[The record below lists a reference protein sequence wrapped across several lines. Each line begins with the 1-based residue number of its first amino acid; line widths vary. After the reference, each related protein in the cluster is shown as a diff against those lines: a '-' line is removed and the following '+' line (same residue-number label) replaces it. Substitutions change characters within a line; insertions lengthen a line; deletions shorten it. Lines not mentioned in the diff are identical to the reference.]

1 MNADISNESRLNL
14 KVIEEKKESDLSIV
28 KNIMHDLFLNIYQH
42 FVITKQLTS
51 FIKNGPYL
59 SLEPSFINKLFAER
73 SRVDSKI
80 TREELKDE
88 QKIIEMLMIQ
98 PLHKDLL
105 TFLSDRKISANDF
118 LFLFGKLRVYETD
131 NYIFNEN
138 IINGKTDEFVEELNE
153 NKNIAFN
160 YITRYQDFIS
170 FDLATRMFAF
180 FD

>member
-1 MNADISNESRLNL
+1 
-14 KVIEEKKESDLSIV
+14 
-28 KNIMHDLFLNIYQH
+28 
-42 FVITKQLTS
+42 
-51 FIKNGPYL
+51 
-59 SLEPSFINKLFAER
+59 
-73 SRVDSKI
+73 
-80 TREELKDE
+80 
-88 QKIIEMLMIQ
+88 MIQ
-98 PLHKDLL
+98 PLHKDLS